1 MPFHMAWTEVSFN
14 TLSSV
19 NSYHRIFL
27 PVKSR
32 FTKERLVVLHVK
44 QWRPCLSF
52 SSYIWIQVYCVNT
65 LSSVNLYHRIFL
77 PIISRFTKE
86 RLFVFL
92 VRQRRPCLSFSS
104 CELIFKL
111 IASIHLAKRVSN
123 HNSSLENQEAATAHQ
138 LVLQV
143 LHGCYRHLFLKSLF
157 EFFFDNNT
165 TSLTK

>member
-1 MPFHMAWTEVSFN
+1 M
-14 TLSSV
+14 
-19 NSYHRIFL
+19 
-27 PVKSR
+27 
-32 FTKERLVVLHVK
+32 LHVK

-77 PIISRFTKE
+77 PIKSRFTKE
-86 RLFVFL
+86 RLVVFL

-111 IASIHLAKRVSN
+111 IASIHLAKRVSH
-123 HNSSLENQEAATAHQ
+123 HNSSLENQVAATAHQ